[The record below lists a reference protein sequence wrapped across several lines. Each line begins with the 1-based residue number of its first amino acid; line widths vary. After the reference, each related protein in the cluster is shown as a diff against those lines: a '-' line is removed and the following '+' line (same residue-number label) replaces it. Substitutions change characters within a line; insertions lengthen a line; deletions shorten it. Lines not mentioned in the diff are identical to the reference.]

1 MRPSGKSGCH
11 LPSRPPG
18 GAGAQPKGARARGGG
33 GVRRASASAR
43 SEAFPGPAGG
53 ARCVPCKAR
62 AGVGAPEQRKQKAKA
77 KAAVGAHGGGGVGRV
92 LEPGEGGDRSERVA
106 AAGWALS
113 QARHE
118 WRRRCGPRLRAF
130 GTEER
135 WQRLHFLL
143 HFHPWGEEKEGAI
156 PTTPPPACRKKKAVS
171 SAWGVSVAPAQH
183 VRIGLPSLG
192 RLALQTFHFLCAER
206 PPLTQRRM
214 HVPHSL
220 FIHPPPCSSAPPA
233 SCPPPNSPAP
243 PMLAQPDPPPPHP
256 ARGAGG
262 CSLSH
267 PQLPPPTPT
276 NTIQAPSQR
285 TSYSRP
291 SDARPECRRACGRG
305 GQSQWI

>member
-1 MRPSGKSGCH
+1 MRPSCKRGCH

-220 FIHPPPCSSAPPA
+220 FIHPPCSSAPPRFLPPLPTPQLRQCSHSLILRLPTPPAGPGAAA
-233 SCPPPNSPAP
+233 SATPNPPDPDQYDPSAEPANQLQPPLRCPP
-243 PMLAQPDPPPPHP
+243 
-256 ARGAGG
+256 RV
-262 CSLSH
+262 
-267 PQLPPPTPT
+267 
-276 NTIQAPSQR
+276 
-285 TSYSRP
+285 
-291 SDARPECRRACGRG
+291 
-305 GQSQWI
+305 